1 MIKIEFKRF
10 FDLDF
15 ALIIPVVILMI
26 IGILFIYSSGVDSS
40 GVSVAN
46 EYIKQIVW
54 VSIGLVVFFLTA
66 LVDYRKF
73 KDFSPWIFLIAM
85 ILLLYTV
92 FFGKPVNGAK
102 SWLGIGDFGIQPSEF
117 AKIAFI
123 LFFSWFLIKSEKTDS
138 DMSRFL
144 KSLAILAVPLLLILA
159 QPDLGTA
166 SVYIPVYL
174 TMAFFANIKI
184 RYLGMVLLFGIFTV
198 VFMVLPIWQEYI
210 YARQVPVLKILT
222 DNNIRLV
229 VIISL
234 LVVTVLSLIG
244 KIFTSKKIFYWISYF
259 SGILT
264 FSLIASMVNVLQDYQ
279 IKRLIV
285 FLNPYVDPQGSGW
298 NIIQSITAIGSGAIF
313 GKGYLQG
320 TQSHYRYLP
329 QQSTDFIFSIL
340 SEEWG
345 FVGGLVVFL
354 LYAFILYRCINTM
367 RHTRELYGFYII
379 AGVSS
384 MIFFHFV
391 VNVGMAMGIMPI
403 TGIPL
408 LFLSYGGSSLL
419 TVLMA
424 LGLVLS
430 INSRRMDHI

>member
-92 FFGKPVNGAK
+92 FFGKLVNGAK

-174 TMAFFANIKI
+174 TMAFLANIKI

>member
-15 ALIIPVVILMI
+15 ALIIPVVILMV

-54 VSIGLVVFFLTA
+54 VSVGLVVFFLIA

-73 KDFSPWIFLIAM
+73 KDFSPWIFLVAM

-92 FFGKPVNGAK
+92 FFGKLVNGAK

-123 LFFSWFLIKSEKTDS
+123 LFFSWFLVKSEKTDS
-138 DMSRFL
+138 DLSRFL

-210 YARQVPVLKILT
+210 YARQLAVLKILT
-222 DNNIRLV
+222 DNNIRLI

-313 GKGYLQG
+313 GRGYLQG

-345 FVGGLVVFL
+345 FAGGLVVFL

-379 AGVSS
+379 AGVTS

>member
-92 FFGKPVNGAK
+92 FFGKLVNGAK

>member
-15 ALIIPVVILMI
+15 ALIIPVIILMV
-26 IGILFIYSSGVDSS
+26 IGILFIYSSGIDSS
-40 GVSVAN
+40 GVSVTN
-46 EYIKQIVW
+46 EYIKQIFW
-54 VSIGLVVFFLTA
+54 VSVGLIVFLGIA
-66 LVDYRKF
+66 LIDYRKF
-73 KDFSPWIFLIAM
+73 KDFSPWIFLVSM
-85 ILLLYTV
+85 LLLLYTL
-92 FFGKPVNGAK
+92 FFGKLVNGAK

-123 LFFSWFLIKSEKTDS
+123 LFFAWFLVKTEKTDT
-138 DMSRFL
+138 DINRFL
-144 KSLAILAVPLLLILA
+144 KSLLILAVPLLLILA

-166 SVYIPVYL
+166 SVYIPIYL

-184 RYLGMVLLFGIFTV
+184 RYLGIVLLFGVFTV

-210 YARQVPVLKILT
+210 YARQLVILRIFT
-222 DNNIRLV
+222 DTNIRLI

-234 LVVTVLSLIG
+234 SVVTVLSLIG
-244 KIFTSKKIFYWISYF
+244 KIFTSKRIFYWISYF

-285 FLNPYVDPQGSGW
+285 FLNPYVDPQNSGW
-298 NIIQSITAIGSGAIF
+298 NIIQSITAIGSGSIF

-345 FVGGLVVFL
+345 FVGGLAVFL
-354 LYAFILYRCINTM
+354 LYGFIIYRCINTM
-367 RHTRELYGFYII
+367 KHTRDSYGFYII
-379 AGVSS
+379 AGISA

-391 VNVGMAMGIMPI
+391 VNVGMTMGIMPI

-419 TVLMA
+419 TVLTA
-424 LGLVLS
+424 LGIVLS

>member
-92 FFGKPVNGAK
+92 FFGKLVNGAK

-379 AGVSS
+379 SGVSS

>member
-15 ALIIPVVILMI
+15 ALIIPVVILMV

-46 EYIKQIVW
+46 EYVKQIVW
-54 VSIGLVVFFLTA
+54 VSVGLVVFFLTA

-73 KDFSPWIFLIAM
+73 KDFSPWIFLVAM

-92 FFGKPVNGAK
+92 FFGKLVNGAK

-123 LFFSWFLIKSEKTDS
+123 LFFSWFLVKSEKTDS

-210 YARQVPVLKILT
+210 YARQLAVLKILT
-222 DNNIRLV
+222 DNNIRLI

-345 FVGGLVVFL
+345 FVGGLVIFL

-391 VNVGMAMGIMPI
+391 VNVGMVMGIMPI

-419 TVLMA
+419 TVLVA

>member
-92 FFGKPVNGAK
+92 FFGKLVNGAK

-329 QQSTDFIFSIL
+329 QQSTDYFKRGMGVCRRACSFSVVCLYFIQMYQYHETYKGAI
-340 SEEWG
+340 W
-345 FVGGLVVFL
+345 FL
-354 LYAFILYRCINTM
+354 
-367 RHTRELYGFYII
+367 H
-379 AGVSS
+379 
-384 MIFFHFV
+384 
-391 VNVGMAMGIMPI
+391 
-403 TGIPL
+403 
-408 LFLSYGGSSLL
+408 
-419 TVLMA
+419 
-424 LGLVLS
+424 
-430 INSRRMDHI
+430 NSRGIIHDFFPFCG

>member
-92 FFGKPVNGAK
+92 FFGKLVNGAK

-210 YARQVPVLKILT
+210 YARQVSVLKILT

>member
-1 MIKIEFKRF
+1 MVKIEFKRF

-15 ALIIPVVILMI
+15 ALIIPVVILMV
-26 IGILFIYSSGVDSS
+26 IGVLFIYSSGVDSS

-46 EYIKQIVW
+46 EYVKQIVW
-54 VSIGLVVFFLTA
+54 VSVGLVVFFLIA

-73 KDFSPWIFLIAM
+73 KDLSPWIFLVAM

-92 FFGKPVNGAK
+92 FFGKLVNGAK

-123 LFFSWFLIKSEKTDS
+123 LFFSWFLVKSEKTDS

-144 KSLAILAVPLLLILA
+144 KSLVILAVPLLLILA

-166 SVYIPVYL
+166 SVYIPIYL

-210 YARQVPVLKILT
+210 YARQVAVLKIFT
-222 DNNIRLV
+222 DNNIRLI

-285 FLNPYVDPQGSGW
+285 FLNPYVDPQDSGW
-298 NIIQSITAIGSGAIF
+298 NIIQSITAIGSGSIF

-345 FVGGLVVFL
+345 FIGGLAVFL

-367 RHTRELYGFYII
+367 KHTRELYGFYII

-419 TVLMA
+419 TVLLA

>member
-92 FFGKPVNGAK
+92 FFGKLVNGAK

-345 FVGGLVVFL
+345 VVGGLVVFL

>member
-92 FFGKPVNGAK
+92 FFGKLVNGAK

-210 YARQVPVLKILT
+210 YARQLAVLKILT

>member
-92 FFGKPVNGAK
+92 FFGKLVNGAK

-184 RYLGMVLLFGIFTV
+184 RYLGMVLLFGTFTV

>member
-92 FFGKPVNGAK
+92 FFGKLVNGAK

-298 NIIQSITAIGSGAIF
+298 NIIQSITAIGSGAIL

>member
-92 FFGKPVNGAK
+92 FFGKLVNGAK

-345 FVGGLVVFL
+345 GVGGLVVFL

>member
-1 MIKIEFKRF
+1 
-10 FDLDF
+10 
-15 ALIIPVVILMI
+15 MI

-54 VSIGLVVFFLTA
+54 VSVGLVVFFLTA

-92 FFGKPVNGAK
+92 FFGNLVNGAK

>member
-92 FFGKPVNGAK
+92 FFGKLVNGAK

-184 RYLGMVLLFGIFTV
+184 KYLGMVLLFGIFTV

>member
-1 MIKIEFKRF
+1 MEFKRF

-92 FFGKPVNGAK
+92 FFGKLVNGAK

>member
-92 FFGKPVNGAK
+92 FFGKLVNGAK

-345 FVGGLVVFL
+345 FVGGLIVFL

>member
-92 FFGKPVNGAK
+92 FFGKLVNGAK

-144 KSLAILAVPLLLILA
+144 KSLDILAVPLLLILA

>member
-85 ILLLYTV
+85 ILWLYTV
-92 FFGKPVNGAK
+92 FFGKLVNGAK

-210 YARQVPVLKILT
+210 YARQLAVLKILT

>member
-85 ILLLYTV
+85 ILV
-92 FFGKPVNGAK
+92 FFGKLVNGAK

>member
-1 MIKIEFKRF
+1 
-10 FDLDF
+10 
-15 ALIIPVVILMI
+15 
-26 IGILFIYSSGVDSS
+26 
-40 GVSVAN
+40 
-46 EYIKQIVW
+46 
-54 VSIGLVVFFLTA
+54 
-66 LVDYRKF
+66 
-73 KDFSPWIFLIAM
+73 
-85 ILLLYTV
+85 
-92 FFGKPVNGAK
+92 
-102 SWLGIGDFGIQPSEF
+102 
-117 AKIAFI
+117 
-123 LFFSWFLIKSEKTDS
+123 
-138 DMSRFL
+138 
-144 KSLAILAVPLLLILA
+144 
-159 QPDLGTA
+159 
-166 SVYIPVYL
+166 
-174 TMAFFANIKI
+174 
-184 RYLGMVLLFGIFTV
+184 MVLLFGIFTV

-354 LYAFILYRCINTM
+354 LYAFILSSLNEHFDITISGAPFIYR
-367 RHTRELYGFYII
+367 TRLF
-379 AGVSS
+379 
-384 MIFFHFV
+384 
-391 VNVGMAMGIMPI
+391 I
-403 TGIPL
+403 TGESTSVAIY
-408 LFLSYGGSSLL
+408 FLSVEKVSWF
-419 TVLMA
+419 TVWA
-424 LGLVLS
+424 F
-430 INSRRMDHI
+430 SRSEI

>member
-46 EYIKQIVW
+46 EYIKQIAW

-92 FFGKPVNGAK
+92 FFGKLVNGAK

-210 YARQVPVLKILT
+210 YARQVSVLKILT